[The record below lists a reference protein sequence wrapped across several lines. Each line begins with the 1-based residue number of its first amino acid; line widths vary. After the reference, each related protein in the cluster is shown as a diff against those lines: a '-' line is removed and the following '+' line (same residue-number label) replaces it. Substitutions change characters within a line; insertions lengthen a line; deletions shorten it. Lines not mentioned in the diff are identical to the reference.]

1 MNLKS
6 KEKACVVAKQDRIRI
21 EIGMIS
27 NLKTLL
33 INFLTSNSHSFT
45 KNGIL
50 IKEDKASIITYI
62 TQKIK
67 TFFPNNRDIITNNNV
82 ESFIE

>member
-6 KEKACVVAKQDRIRI
+6 KEKACVVAKLDRIRI

-33 INFLTSNSHSFT
+33 IKFLTSNSPIFA

-62 TQKIK
+62 TQKIN

>member
-33 INFLTSNSHSFT
+33 IKFLTSNSPIFA
-45 KNGIL
+45 KNGNGEYINVNYNNTSNKFIIPSN
-50 IKEDKASIITYI
+50 IKDSSKYINIRVYI
-62 TQKIK
+62 TL
-67 TFFPNNRDIITNNNV
+67 N
-82 ESFIE
+82 